1 MTKAS
6 RIATAVICVTPL
18 VGVVA
23 VWNPMGWNFHAESHG
38 HAGDDL
44 ATDHRLYTCGMHPQ
58 IIQEG
63 PGSCPICGMDLVP
76 LKPNSVL
83 QVATQPVGVRVSQNF
98 VQNFAVRTT
107 EVVRD
112 HLPAQIR
119 TIGYLDQN
127 EERLISVSTKFEGWI
142 ERAHVNTVGERVSQG
157 DKLFEI
163 FSPELVTAQQEY
175 LAAIDYVEALRSGG
189 AYPDAVRRAKLLS
202 LAARDRLLH
211 WDLTA
216 QQIEKLRTTKEV
228 GRTLDFFSPA
238 SGFVV
243 DKVGDSLEG
252 LRLTPGMTVL
262 KIADHSTLWAKVE
275 FYEHDVRDLRTG
287 LRADITLDAFPGRR
301 WAGEVLFFR
310 PSMNP
315 QTQTLTGFIEV
326 DNSNGLLR
334 PKMYATVHIR
344 LPGVRD
350 ALVVPAQSVLHSGER
365 AVVIVAE
372 AEGFYVPREVELG
385 LESEG
390 KVQVLK
396 GVEAGQSVVTSS
408 QFLIDSESNLRT
420 AIARLLSSEEGG
432 AKWPLP

>member
-1 MTKAS
+1 MTKSS
-6 RIATAVICVTPL
+6 RIAAVVTCVVTAI
-18 VGVVA
+18 GVA
-23 VWNPMGWNFHAESHG
+23 VWYPTRWNSDEEAPG
-38 HAGDDL
+38 QIGNDL
-44 ATDHRLYTCGMHPQ
+44 AASTQLHTCGMHPQ

-63 PGSCPICGMDLVP
+63 PGNCPLCGMALVP
-76 LKPNSVL
+76 LEPNAAPELATKPAS
-83 QVATQPVGVRVSQNF
+83 VRVSQSF
-98 VQNFAVRTT
+98 LQNFAVRTT

-112 HLPAQIR
+112 HLAAQIR

-127 EERLISVSTKFEGWI
+127 EEKLISISTKFEGWI
-142 ERAHVNTVGERVSQG
+142 ERAHVNTVGERVVEG

-163 FSPELVTAQQEY
+163 YSPELVTAQQEY
-175 LAAIDYVEALRSGG
+175 LSARDYVESLRASG
-189 AYPDAVRRAKLLS
+189 AYPDAVQRATLLL

-216 QQIEKLRTTKEV
+216 QQIEMLQETGEAT
-228 GRTLDFFSPA
+228 RTLTFYSPA
-238 SGFVV
+238 SGYVV
-243 DKVGDSLEG
+243 EKADDSLDG
-252 LRLTPGMTVL
+252 MRLTPGLAVL

-287 LRADITLDAFPGRR
+287 LQAEITLDAFPGRR
-301 WAGEVLFFR
+301 WNGEVLFFR

-326 DNSNGLLR
+326 NNSNGLLR

-344 LPGVRD
+344 LPGVRN

-365 AVVIVAE
+365 AVVVVAE
-372 AEGFYVPREVELG
+372 GDGRFTPREVEPG

-390 KVQVLK
+390 RLQVLK
-396 GVEAGQSVVTSS
+396 GLEVGEQVVTSS

-420 AIARLLSSEEGG
+420 AIARLLSAEKGSP
-432 AKWPLP
+432 ARVSP